1 MEDIYLICHSMSVV
15 STFMR
20 QHMCLEISFRCNVH
34 GVRGTTS
41 RRATVC
47 TRIVWENNNSD
58 EFLDKLRSNV
68 RESEIMQNMACLIRA
83 ARCEEGISMI
93 YSSITKR
100 KVQKMLRT
108 YVRTRKEE
116 DTLHHG

>member
-41 RRATVC
+41 RGATAC
-47 TRIVWENNNSD
+47 TRIVRDNTNSD
-58 EFLDKLRSNV
+58 EFLEQTEN
-68 RESEIMQNMACLIRA
+68 
-83 ARCEEGISMI
+83 
-93 YSSITKR
+93 
-100 KVQKMLRT
+100 
-108 YVRTRKEE
+108 
-116 DTLHHG
+116 